1 MAAAGAGG
9 NSGAIRA
16 GRAFVEIFADDK
28 ALMAGLNGAKRKL
41 MSWGAGLSK
50 IGAGAT
56 LFGGGIL
63 GALGLAGKNALD
75 TGSKFQDLA
84 DSTGATVEELQAL
97 ALAAELSGEGLESIE
112 GAIARLQKNIGEGGI
127 VGGLDLGSLANLS
140 LGGQLDAVAKM
151 LNGIENKTLR
161 NHAAMQIFGK
171 SGSKIAKVLANGLSE
186 AGREMEKLSG
196 LTADEVQ
203 NLDDIGD
210 DVSRI
215 GIALSSFVRTIGG
228 GLFGGPEGI
237 RGITET
243 LKEIA
248 PGIRDIISANSGL
261 VQGLAIGAAAIT
273 AFGAALAGLGMAA
286 MGVSAIAGFF
296 SLVIANPITAAIIF
310 AVAGAVVALTAA
322 VALAVKLLRDFTDVG
337 SSFGT
342 VWQGILNS
350 IKGGSLA
357 GAFRIAFIGAKLEFL
372 KFMDE
377 VGSHWA
383 FQLLAPAVAGVIGLN
398 RAALQ
403 QEIAAIKTELD
414 KAAAQAAAKAKAVG
428 GTSFAAAF
436 GLGGP
441 TKGGFGTASQLGQ
454 QFGVGDSA
462 KMLTAMQNTD
472 KNTAGILKNTK
483 GGGLAF
489 T

>member
-9 NSGAIRA
+9 GSSGAIRA
-16 GRAFVEIFADDK
+16 GRAFVELFVNDK
-28 ALMAGLNGAKRKL
+28 ALTAELAGAKAKL
-41 MSWGAGLSK
+41 MKWGAGLTK
-50 IGAGAT
+50 LGAGAGV
-56 LFGGGIL
+56 LGGGIL

-127 VGGLDLGSLANLS
+127 VGGLNLGALAGLP

-171 SGSKIAKVLANGLSE
+171 SGSKIAKVLANGLGE
-186 AGREMEKLSG
+186 AGKEMEKLSG
-196 LTADEVQ
+196 LTAEEVQ
-203 NLDDIGD
+203 RLDDVGD

-261 VQGLAIGAAAIT
+261 IQGLAIGAAVITAAGAALT
-273 AFGAALAGLGMAA
+273 AFGFAA
-286 MGVSAIAGFF
+286 MGVSAGIGAISAVLAF
-296 SLVIANPITAAIIF
+296 ANPITIAI
-310 AVAGAVVALTAA
+310 GVALAGAA
-322 VALAVKLLRDFTDVG
+322 VALGTFVYWLHEFTDVG

-342 VWQGILNS
+342 VWQGILNA

-357 GAFRIAFIGAKLEFL
+357 DAFRIAFIGAKLEFL
-372 KFMDE
+372 KFIDE
-377 VGSHWA
+377 TTNHWA
-383 FQLLAPAVAGVIGLN
+383 FRILAPLISGLVDGQ
-398 RAALQ
+398 RAILQ
-403 QEIAAIKTELD
+403 GEIDAIKAELAS
-414 KAAAQAAAKAKAVG
+414 AAAQAKEKAKKAVG
-428 GTSFAAAF
+428 GASFAAQI
-436 GLGGP
+436 LGGP

-454 QFGVGDSA
+454 QFGVGDQVKQS
-462 KMLTAMQNTD
+462 LTNID
-472 KNTAGILKNTK
+472 KNTKDTVAAVKNAGLVF
-483 GGGLAF
+483 A
-489 T
+489 